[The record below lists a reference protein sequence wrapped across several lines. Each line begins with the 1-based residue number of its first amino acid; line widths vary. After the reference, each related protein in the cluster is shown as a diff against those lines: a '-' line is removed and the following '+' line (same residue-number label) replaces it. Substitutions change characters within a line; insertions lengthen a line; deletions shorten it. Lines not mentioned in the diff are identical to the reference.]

1 MIKKLS
7 IRDLTY
13 SGLFAALIIV
23 LGYVSV
29 PLPFS
34 PVPVT
39 GQSLAIMLAG
49 SILTTRQASY
59 SVLTFLF
66 LGIIGVPVFAGGT
79 AGIGVV
85 LGPRGGYLIGFL
97 AGAIVISLLK
107 GTGKQLSLLAIAN
120 VVGGIVVI
128 YALGVTW
135 LSVVTG
141 MGLTQAIA
149 AGALPF
155 IPGDI
160 AKVVI
165 ATPLALIINQRVG
178 KMVTA

>member
-1 MIKKLS
+1 MSKKLS
-7 IRDLTY
+7 IKDITY
-13 SGLFAALIIV
+13 SSIFAALIIV
-23 LGYVSV
+23 LSYVSV

-49 SILTTRQASY
+49 SILTTRQASL

-66 LGIIGVPVFAGGT
+66 LGIVGVPVFAGGT
-79 AGIGVV
+79 AGIGAI

-97 AGAIVISLLK
+97 VGVIVISLLK
-107 GTGKQLSLLAIAN
+107 GKVNKLSRLSIAN
-120 VVGGIVVI
+120 TIGGIVVV
-128 YALGVTW
+128 YTFGVIW

-141 MGLTQAIA
+141 MELNQAFA
-149 AGALPF
+149 TGALPF

-160 AKVVI
+160 IKVVI
-165 ATPLALIINQRVG
+165 ATPLALAINERISTVIT
-178 KMVTA
+178 V

>member
-1 MIKKLS
+1 MFKKLS

-49 SILTTRQASY
+49 SILTTRQASL

-66 LGIIGVPVFAGGT
+66 LGIVGVPVFAGGT
-79 AGIGVV
+79 AGIGVI

-107 GTGKQLSLLAIAN
+107 GKGNRLSLLAVTN

-128 YALGVTW
+128 YTFGVIW

-141 MGLTQAIA
+141 MGLNEAFV

-165 ATPLALIINQRVG
+165 ATPLALVINERVG